1 MFRKIRKSGEE
12 TPLDHI
18 PDMDFSHNWFMKAY
32 KILSNSCNENG
43 GIPLSE
49 LKIFEE
55 KFGLIGSFKEFA
67 EIIYAITDVY
77 NEQRA
82 KEHNKE
88 MKQLG

>member
-1 MFRKIRKSGEE
+1 MFKGLRKNGEE

-18 PDMDFSHNWFMKAY
+18 PEMDFSHNWFMDAY
-32 KILSNSCNENG
+32 SILSNSCNENG

-67 EIIYAITDVY
+67 SIIYAINGAYAD
-77 NEQRA
+77 ERKREA
-82 KEHNKE
+82 DKEIN
-88 MKQLG
+88 QLG